1 MSAQVD
7 VILLAGGRGSRMGGR
22 DKATVEVAGRR
33 LIDHCLATIEAIAE
47 PAAMCVVTTRP
58 VELPE
63 TILRATERPAFA
75 GPVAAIAAGAQR
87 LRADRTPSPTTLVLA
102 VDAPHSAQLY
112 PQLAAALTAPA
123 AGGENAAEQ
132 AHTAHSADTAGGD
145 VALVRS
151 SDGHRQPLCALWR
164 TASLE
169 QAVAAVEE
177 CAGAAVSALMKNQR
191 IITVPGDGS
200 ERDYDTLAAL
210 EEFPPAAAQRHD

>member
-1 MSAQVD
+1 MSTQVD

-33 LIDHCLATIEAIAE
+33 LIDHCLAAIEASITPTAIC
-47 PAAMCVVTTRP
+47 AVTTRP

-75 GPVAAIAAGAQR
+75 GPVAAIAAGVQR

-112 PQLAAALTAPA
+112 PELAAALTAPA
-123 AGGENAAEQ
+123 AGGENVAEH
-132 AHTAHSADTAGGD
+132 AHIAHSAETAGGD

-164 TASLE
+164 TAALE
-169 QAVAAVEE
+169 QAVAALEE

-191 IITVPGDGS
+191 IITVAGDGS

-210 EEFPPAAAQRHD
+210 ADFPPATTQRHD